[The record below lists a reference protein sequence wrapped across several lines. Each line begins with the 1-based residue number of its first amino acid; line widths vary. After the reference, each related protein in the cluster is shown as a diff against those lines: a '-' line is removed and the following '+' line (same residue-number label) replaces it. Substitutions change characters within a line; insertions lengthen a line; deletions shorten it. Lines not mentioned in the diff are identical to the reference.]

1 MTVEFRLNGQDF
13 MALNGGAPAAGGG
26 PVPVALFVSCDTQDE
41 VDRLWDALVEGGQAI
56 QCGWLVD
63 RYGIPWNIVPRGL
76 GELLH
81 SDDAERSQ
89 RAMKAMLKMLK
100 LDINELRRAYDGATA

>member
-1 MTVEFRLNGQDF
+1 VAGSWIATAFRGTSSLGVF
-13 MALNGGAPAAGGG
+13 
-26 PVPVALFVSCDTQDE
+26 
-41 VDRLWDALVEGGQAI
+41 
-56 QCGWLVD
+56 
-63 RYGIPWNIVPRGL
+63 